1 MLGLAAPGYRPGVAL
16 VAPFPWFGGK
26 RKIAAMVWE
35 RLGEVKHYIEP
46 FFGGGAVLLGAPSPA
61 KIETIN
67 DLDGF
72 VANFWRAVARAPHE
86 VAQHADWP
94 VSELDLHAWHTRL
107 IARRP
112 TLTEQLV
119 ADPDYFDAEV
129 AGRWVWGAGQWI
141 GSGWGHRPTR
151 QLPFL
156 AHSGMGLHSFA
167 HRDAGPYGTIGRLA
181 ARMRHVRVCCGDWTR
196 LLTKSALVTNPRA
209 GGGTAAVFLD
219 PPYSHALHDGETYGA
234 ADVAPAV
241 AVWAR
246 EHGEDP
252 ALRIALCGYEG
263 EHEMPGWTAVR
274 WDTTKGQRGGGWGQ
288 TARSKNNRAR
298 ENARRET
305 VWFSPS
311 CLRPNA

>member
-1 MLGLAAPGYRPGVAL
+1 MALA
-16 VAPFPWFGGK
+16 APFPWFGGK

-94 VSELDLHAWHTRL
+94 VSELDLHAWHARL

-119 ADPDYFDAEV
+119 VDSDYYDAEV

-141 GSGWGHRPTR
+141 GKGWGQRAGR
-151 QLPFL
+151 QIPVIGN
-156 AHSGMGLHSFA
+156 SGMGVHAFSLNE
-167 HRDAGPYGTIGRLA
+167 RGPYGTMATLARRL
-181 ARMRHVRVCCGDWTR
+181 RHVRICCGDWTR
-196 LLTKSALVTNPRA
+196 VLGRSPLWPLHGGRDA
-209 GGGTAAVFLD
+209 GPTAVFLD
-219 PPYSHALHDGETYGA
+219 PPYSHALHNGETYGA

-241 AVWAR
+241 AAWAR

-263 EHEMPGWTAVR
+263 EHDMPGWTAVR

-288 TARSKNNRAR
+288 TARSKGNRAR

-305 VWFSPS
+305 VWFSPH
-311 CLRPNA
+311 CLVPA